1 MVRKFW
7 TEPGRGIMK
16 QKKCRKCGKENPP
29 FFTHCVDCGSRL
41 VEEPGKSLKIPAYM
55 KTGLIVGVF
64 LVLAYLIIPPVVQ
77 YSLAFGKNF
86 SGTSSVT
93 PDTGYPI
100 NKTVE
105 NNGLQITVIS
115 ARDGQT
121 FQNSYRFFIVT
132 VFLKNVRTSGNVQI
146 SNNDFEVI
154 DLEGRR
160 YIPYGIGS
168 QVTYEIRPGQ
178 DTTAELNF
186 IIPKSVVAKK
196 IRFTLPVTATF
207 ANVPSTVEFVV

>member
-1 MVRKFW
+1 M
-7 TEPGRGIMK
+7 T
-16 QKKCRKCGKENPP
+16 QKKCRNCGKDNPP

-41 VEEPGKSLKIPAYM
+41 VEEPGKSLKIPAYL
-55 KTGLIVGVF
+55 KTGLVVSVF
-64 LVLAYLIIPPVVQ
+64 LLLAYLIIPPVVQ
-77 YSLAFGKNF
+77 YSLAFGQNF
-86 SGTSSVT
+86 SGTLSVT
-93 PDTGYPI
+93 PDTGYPV
-100 NKTVE
+100 NRTVE

-146 SNNDFEVI
+146 SNHDFEVI

-168 QVTYEIRPGQ
+168 QDSYEIRPGQ

-186 IIPKSVVAKK
+186 IIPKSVAARK
-196 IRFTLPVTATF
+196 IRFTFPVTA
-207 ANVPSTVEFVV
+207 APAGAPNTVEFVV

>member
-1 MVRKFW
+1 
-7 TEPGRGIMK
+7 
-16 QKKCRKCGKENPP
+16 
-29 FFTHCVDCGSRL
+29 
-41 VEEPGKSLKIPAYM
+41 VEEPGKSLKIPAYL
-55 KTGLIVGVF
+55 KTGLVVGVF
-64 LVLAYLIIPPVVQ
+64 LLLAYLIIPPVVQ
-77 YSLAFGKNF
+77 YSLAFGQNF
-86 SGTSSVT
+86 SGTLSVT
-93 PDTGYPI
+93 PDTGYPV
-100 NKTVE
+100 NRTVE

-146 SNNDFEVI
+146 SNHDFEVI

-168 QVTYEIRPGQ
+168 QDSYEIRPGQ

-186 IIPKSVVAKK
+186 IIPKSVAARK
-196 IRFTLPVTATF
+196 IRFTFPVTA
-207 ANVPSTVEFVV
+207 APAGAPNTVEFVV